1 MKNRIIFEIAWHN
14 MALYRLRSVLT
25 ILGFAIGSGAIMFLL
40 GFGYGLERLVTSQVS
55 GADAYLMLDTAP
67 VNQAVAPLNDN
78 ILQMMSGIGGV
89 SAVAPEADLSA
100 RAAYQDK
107 TVDLALIAVTKEFF
121 DWRNIATVAE
131 AKGDATGGGVAIN
144 TALAATL
151 TGDKPQTLLGKEIT
165 LDIITPKELTAS
177 GESIA
182 TSGQVYRVAKVVK
195 EDGAPKIYG
204 DTELAKSLGVAN
216 YTQARVRVTDKE
228 KVADVRSRIENA
240 GFKTNYIG
248 DTVDQINDVFRVFKS
263 ILGSLGAIALAIA
276 IIGMFNTLTIS
287 LMERVKEIAL
297 MKVLGMKRKV
307 VTKIIIAEALIIGA
321 LGAAVGVVLGLM
333 AGVTVNAVISS
344 YARRAGGEAVSVFY
358 FPLGL
363 ILGTVFGAMV
373 ITVLT
378 SLLPVRRANRVN
390 PLHVFRYE

>member
-40 GFGYGLERLVTSQVS
+40 GFGYGLERLVTNQVS

-67 VNQAVAPLNDN
+67 VNQSVAPLNDN
-78 ILQMMSGIGGV
+78 ILQMMSGISGV
-89 SAVAPEADLSA
+89 SKVAPEADLSA
-100 RAAYQDK
+100 RATYQDK
-107 TVDLALIAVTKEFF
+107 TVDLALIGVTKEFF
-121 DWRNIATVAE
+121 DWRSIATVAE
-131 AKGDATGGGVAIN
+131 AKGDTTGGGVAIN
-144 TALAATL
+144 TALAASL
-151 TGDKPQTLLGKEIT
+151 TGDKPQTLLGKEIS
-165 LDIITPKELTAS
+165 LDVITPKELTAG
-177 GESIA
+177 GESVA
-182 TSGQVYRVAKVVK
+182 TSGQVYHVAKVVK
-195 EDGAPKIYG
+195 EDGAPKIYS
-204 DTELAKSLGVAN
+204 DIEIAKSLGVVN

-263 ILGSLGAIALAIA
+263 ILGRLGAIALAIA

-321 LGAAVGVVLGLM
+321 LGAAVGVILGLL
-333 AGVTVNAVISS
+333 AGALANSVISS
-344 YARRAGGEAVSVFY
+344 YAQRAGGEAVSVFY
-358 FPLGL
+358 FPFGL
-363 ILGTVFGAMV
+363 IIGTILRAMV
-373 ITVLT
+373 LTVLT
-378 SLLPVRRANRVN
+378 GLLPVRRANRVN